1 MDPEDRTPETEEAGD
16 ETKRISVAHR
26 RELRSYL
33 GASGRKHGRFDVPM
47 FLLTVILLTFGVV
60 MVLSAS
66 YVRAYYSSEG
76 SATNY
81 FVRQLIFAVLGV
93 FLMVF
98 VSYIKIDVFRRLS
111 LPLLGVSVAMLAL
124 VPIIGETENG
134 ATRWINLGFTT
145 FQPSEITK
153 LALIM
158 AYAVLICNY
167 RNRMKT
173 FKYGVLPFAIVA
185 AVVVGLLVL
194 EPHYSASIIVIAITL
209 FMMFMGGTRTVYF
222 VAGFLLV
229 AAAGFLVYKT
239 VDYVAV
245 RIDTWRHPFDYP
257 QGDGWQTIQS
267 LYAVGSGGFL
277 GLGLGQSRQKFL
289 WLPEEHNDF
298 IFSVVCEELGFL
310 GAALILILFAM
321 LIIRG
326 FWIAVHAKDRYS
338 ALVAAGISGLLA
350 IQVILNVAV
359 VTNLV
364 PCTGISLP
372 FFSYG
377 GTALLIQLFEIGIV
391 LSVSRE
397 VETDAPAVDPGDRE
411 EPADRD
417 GKEAES

>member
-1 MDPEDRTPETEEAGD
+1 MEYEEEVRGEETEKTPQKAR
-16 ETKRISVAHR
+16 K
-26 RELRSYL
+26 RELRDYL
-33 GASGRKHGRFDVPM
+33 SGGNMRGRLDVPM
-47 FLLTVILLTFGVV
+47 LLLTIILLTFGVV

-76 SATNY
+76 DATNY
-81 FVRQLIFAVLGV
+81 FVRQLIFAVVGV
-93 FLMVF
+93 FLMIF
-98 VSYIKIDVFRRLS
+98 VSYIRMDTFRRAS
-111 LPLLGVSVAMLAL
+111 LPLLGVSIALLAL
-124 VPIIGETENG
+124 VPVIGSNENG

-145 FQPSEITK
+145 FQPSEIAK

-158 AYAVLICNY
+158 AYSVLICNY
-167 RNRMKT
+167 RKKMKT
-173 FKYGVLPFAIVA
+173 FKYGVLPFAIISA
-185 AVVVGLLVL
+185 AVVGLLVL
-194 EPHYSASIIVIAITL
+194 EPHYSASIIILLITL
-209 FMMFMGGTRTVYF
+209 FMMFMGGTRPVYF
-222 VAGFLLV
+222 IVGFAVV
-229 AAAGFLVYKT
+229 AAAGFLAYKT

-245 RIDTWRHPFDYP
+245 RVDTWQHPFDYP

-298 IFSVVCEELGFL
+298 IFSVVCEELGFV
-310 GAALILILFAM
+310 GAALILVLFAM

-326 FWIAVHAKDRYS
+326 FWIAVHARDRYS

-350 IQVILNVAV
+350 IQVVLNVAV

-397 VETDAPAVDPGDRE
+397 VETDTPAVDPGDRE
-411 EPADRD
+411 DAGE
-417 GKEAES
+417 GKETEA

>member
-1 MDPEDRTPETEEAGD
+1 MEFEEEAM
-16 ETKRISVAHR
+16 EKESNRSREKVR
-26 RELRSYL
+26 KRELRDYRTGGNRRGHL
-33 GASGRKHGRFDVPM
+33 DLPM
-47 FLLTVILLTFGVV
+47 LLLTIILLTFGVV
-60 MVLSAS
+60 MILSAS

-76 SATNY
+76 DATNY
-81 FVRQLIFAVLGV
+81 FVRQLIFAVAGI
-93 FLMVF
+93 FLMIF
-98 VSYIKIDVFRRLS
+98 VSYIKMNTFRRMS
-111 LPLLGVSVAMLAL
+111 MPLLGVSIALLAL
-124 VPIIGETENG
+124 VPIIGSNENG

-145 FQPSEITK
+145 FQPSEISK

-158 AYAVLICNY
+158 AYSVLICNY
-167 RNRMKT
+167 RKRMKT
-173 FKYGVLPFAIVA
+173 FKYGVLPFTLIA
-185 AVVVGLLVL
+185 AVVVGLLIL
-194 EPHYSASIIVIAITL
+194 EPHYSASIIILLITL
-209 FMMFMGGTRTVYF
+209 FMMFMGGTKPLYF
-222 VAGFLLV
+222 ILGFLLV
-229 AAAGFLVYKT
+229 AAAGFLAYKT
-239 VDYVAV
+239 VDYVAARV
-245 RIDTWRHPFDYP
+245 DTWQHPFDYP

-298 IFSVVCEELGFL
+298 IFSVVCEELGFV
-310 GAALILILFAM
+310 GAALILVLFAM

-326 FWIAVHAKDRYS
+326 FWIAVHARDRYS

-350 IQVILNVAV
+350 IQVVLNVAV

-397 VETDAPAVDPGDRE
+397 ADADTPAIDPGERE
-411 EPADRD
+411 DIQD
-417 GKEAES
+417 GKEMDA